1 MTKLTRPAIGAATL
15 AAVLLPATDLLAR
28 SRIVSAEIEFRVSTF
43 KTKEGKK
50 PTFVAW
56 IEKHCCGHI
65 VTVYASQKM
74 ARTQMKKPK
83 AEIFRHWR
91 ETPMKTAQ
99 TKTKVDAVSKA
110 TPSGGSKQKLVWRF
124 KDADGKPVQA
134 GDYAIKFEAIVEGR
148 EAATFNQLTTLPF
161 RLGSR
166 RRTFSK
172 SHTVHYN
179 GHRARKPAIYIRD
192 LKLKLKKGK

>member
-1 MTKLTRPAIGAATL
+1 MTQCRYSAMA
-15 AAVLLPATDLLAR
+15 AAVLAVALTPATDLLAR
-28 SRIVSAEIEFRVSTF
+28 SRITSTEIEYRVSTF
-43 KTKEGKK
+43 KTKAGKK

-65 VTVYASQKM
+65 ITVYASQKM
-74 ARTQMKKPK
+74 AKTQKKNPK

-99 TKTKVDAVSKA
+99 GDAKVDGVTKA
-110 TPSGGSKQKLVWRF
+110 TPSGGSKNKLVWRF
-124 KDADGKPVQA
+124 KDADGQPVQA
-134 GDYAIKFEAIVEGR
+134 GNYVLKFETIVEGP
-148 EAATFNQLTTLPF
+148 EAAMFNQVTTLPF

-166 RRTFSK
+166 KRTFSK
-172 SHTVHYN
+172 SYTVHYS
-179 GHRARKPAIYIRD
+179 GHKARKPAIYIRD